1 MSGGSGSFCAV
12 ADCNNSSRKKKKEGR
27 YDFSFHRFSK
37 NSAIKSEW
45 VRACRRSDKWNPNT
59 SFICSD
65 HFKSSDFKRDLQA
78 ELLKYTPRRKFLLQ
92 NAIPTEKLPINI
104 YAPKTLSGVQR
115 LQREK
120 SKKAKAI
127 QQEILGSVFQ
137 CSSTDHIDPPENT
150 ENLNKPDYHLL
161 YNEIKRKYVLLDQ
174 QYKQS
179 CLELSAIKAEL
190 KRKNTIVRQQ
200 LLKQNARFK
209 LRLKKERKIR
219 KGNVYQKVTKK
230 MKRKYLKYLLEL
242 F

>member
-1 MSGGSGSFCAV
+1 M
-12 ADCNNSSRKKKKEGR
+12 
-27 YDFSFHRFSK
+27 
-37 NSAIKSEW
+37 
-45 VRACRRSDKWNPNT
+45 
-59 SFICSD
+59 
-65 HFKSSDFKRDLQA
+65 
-78 ELLKYTPRRKFLLQ
+78 Q

-127 QQEILGSVFQ
+127 QQEILGSVLQ

-200 LLKQNARFK
+200 LLKQNPRFK
-209 LRLKKERKIR
+209 LRLKKEREIR
-219 KGNVYQKVTKK
+219 KEKEMCIKKLQKNEKEISKVSIRTILSK
-230 MKRKYLKYLLEL
+230 MITENEIKLISGTDQSKLD